1 MTAYAY
7 DTSDWEVEAGGSELC
22 LYSLKSEQLSS
33 VWPSLRFFISGFCLT
48 ICI

>member
-1 MTAYAY
+1 MVWELRVTAFAY

-33 VWPSLRFFISGFCLT
+33 V
-48 ICI
+48 